1 MLILKGLLVN
11 IILAVL
17 RWEKKNADEMVGKG
31 VGGATV
37 YKSYD
42 TRVGTGCQ
50 EKAKQGMRKE
60 LDCHGGTEV
69 TEETKELLEL

>member
-1 MLILKGLLVN
+1 VLILKGLLVN

-50 EKAKQGMRKE
+50 GESEARDAERTGLPQRHRGHR
-60 LDCHGGTEV
+60 GN
-69 TEETKELLEL
+69 ELLEL